1 MNNPTKINRKTNRVA
16 TTVSAELNK
25 VSTTAFALSAAVIG
39 CWATVV
45 LLAGTIDS
53 GGPLNLLKALATAI
67 TG

>member
-1 MNNPTKINRKTNRVA
+1 MNNPTTINRKTNRRE

-25 VSTTAFALSAAVIG
+25 VNSTAFALSAAVIG
-39 CWATVV
+39 CWATVA

-67 TG
+67 AG